1 MPLSLFAFKYRL
13 AIVPLSL
20 LSEGGIV
27 PECLRMREKRKR
39 MSVVDMGDKE
49 SERVRERKRRSDVET
64 EDLKIERERE

>member
-13 AIVPLSL
+13 IIVPLSL

-49 SERVRERKRRSDVET
+49 S
-64 EDLKIERERE
+64 